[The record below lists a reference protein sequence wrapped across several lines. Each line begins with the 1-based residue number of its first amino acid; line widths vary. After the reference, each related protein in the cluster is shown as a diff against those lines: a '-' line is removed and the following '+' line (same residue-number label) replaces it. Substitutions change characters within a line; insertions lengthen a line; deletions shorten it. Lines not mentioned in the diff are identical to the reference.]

1 MTTSCHQAAGWRVCA
16 LFLFLLLPAKVRGQM
31 TVNHGIQAVPA
42 PQDKATGRSAV
53 VIDGNLADWDR
64 SGAILICSDVR
75 NLRPTESVTLAMMY
89 DAERIYLA
97 ASFKDPTPL
106 RNGHV
111 QTDFNGWAGDCLQ
124 AFLRFPDRIASLVA
138 WYDAGNGRPALQLG
152 YGKDPDH
159 VFGGPQAE
167 IAWLEDGRFTGGAE
181 MAFRSHEDGAGYD
194 QEMAI
199 PWSLLTATMPQP
211 GDRLTGSF
219 IGLWGDGRRSRPV
232 SRAQDNVLP
241 DHVPSVDLYNRLDAW
256 GAVQLS
262 RSGNLQLPTPPW
274 DREEAATTISNP
286 VTIGYRLP
294 ADGPLPQTYRV
305 TLAITA
311 PDDPDWIVSTFVAGG
326 VRTVTA
332 ANQGHFTDTW
342 DGLDDNFMPVP
353 PGEYGVKGIVMPAE
367 VWEPD
372 GKPHTLRPRYLS
384 GPNALM
390 PKRGRNEQGPL
401 ITGDQCAP
409 GMGDIAVG
417 PDGVAVFYWK
427 FLENAQNPYRVDLSR
442 PLGPEQL
449 LGGFGSG
456 GTGGGDFITT
466 DGEAIWGV
474 APTDSLVHLDGQEGR
489 FIYPP
494 FLYRADQKPFGN
506 DNMIRRNVTLTQ
518 GLVTG
523 LAAWRSE
530 PAGRSLLFV
539 AERGQMAVVDSYHNL
554 DLYAESPTE
563 RVNVLRVFD
572 GDTAAELSSMPA
584 VEPTALVV
592 ANDRLYLMENRDGG
606 WTVRYATPPTDGL
619 LEAVLWTDPVSLPGL
634 RDPRDL
640 AVDSQNRFYVADR
653 AVNRVFRFTADG
665 AIDHTFGRLERQ
677 PEAGYDPTSFMQ
689 PTRVVCWQD
698 NAGKDRLLV
707 AESGG
712 PSRVTEW
719 TPDGELLRD
728 WGYSL
733 AGNGGF
739 AVDPEAPEHVYVSGA
754 NHTFL
759 RYDVDYQ
766 SGDWTL
772 EKVWHDID
780 TTGLTYPEIIN
791 CGGRKYLAFK
801 RFGRGV
807 NLWRF
812 AGDRLLPSAGIR
824 KIKTEAG
831 PARYEIWH
839 DADGDGERSDAEV
852 RPLEMPKGFDRY
864 WGDYRQQDLSLLV
877 PRAGTPD
884 LYRLPVKDFD
894 AHGNPIHGDWER
906 VLTDEVYAAKAAGT
920 ATAIRGGNE
929 AVDAFNGDWG
939 SARQTPSG
947 DIVINMRGGG
957 FSANHGWQQKLSR
970 YVPDGAGGFRQLW
983 RTGRAASI
991 VPEPGGV
998 HGSIHVTQPLHG
1010 LVGIVD
1016 QSRGGMHVYDW
1027 ESGLY
1032 VDTLML
1038 PGQREY
1044 DSVYG
1049 TPGEYFVGAAHEAD
1063 GKVYLRWGKTLPW
1076 LFEVEGWN
1084 TANGISPLTTLPET
1098 IAIAADQIANP
1109 PELALQI
1116 RGGAGAARVARLQP
1130 LPGSGPLL
1138 DGSLVGW
1145 ESCEPVQ
1152 FGDKT
1157 NRVEVRC
1164 GYAQDAV
1171 FLRWQVE
1178 TEAAMPVPPLPAPE
1192 RIFTHDRPGTTLSF
1206 YLQGDAAATGRNE
1219 AGRPG
1224 DVRIVCGLYDDNGTI
1239 RSAAVGL
1246 YPRWD
1251 GSGEPRPFLYASPGQ
1266 RTSFAHVGLLPEVEL
1281 SHQLSADHK
1290 RLVLTAVIP
1299 RSVLS
1304 ATVPVLTDG
1313 WRTMGNFEVTIGG
1326 SRKLWWSNA
1335 DGSASRE
1342 TKDEPTEAR
1351 FFPAAW
1357 SQLKFQPLVA
1367 GLPIGAWLTSGPWR
1381 LEQPPEY
1388 TGTQESKQQFQQ
1400 GYDAAV
1406 FPPDDPA
1413 VAIEVAAPSARP
1425 ASGQWQVRTAKPI
1438 DHCLY
1443 PDEGKPVHTAGC
1455 NLFFASVWIWAPRP
1469 TEVAIA
1475 FPQQHQNNL
1484 TVWLDEQQLAET
1496 SREQGVYHTVDSPQA
1511 VPLASGWNRLRVRGY
1526 ALGYDLH
1533 FGAVLQADPA
1543 TLWELR
1549 LSATPP
1555 E

>member
-1 MTTSCHQAAGWRVCA
+1 
-16 LFLFLLLPAKVRGQM
+16 
-31 TVNHGIQAVPA
+31 
-42 PQDKATGRSAV
+42 
-53 VIDGNLADWDR
+53 
-64 SGAILICSDVR
+64 
-75 NLRPTESVTLAMMY
+75 
-89 DAERIYLA
+89 
-97 ASFKDPTPL
+97 
-106 RNGHV
+106 
-111 QTDFNGWAGDCLQ
+111 
-124 AFLRFPDRIASLVA
+124 
-138 WYDAGNGRPALQLG
+138 
-152 YGKDPDH
+152 
-159 VFGGPQAE
+159 
-167 IAWLEDGRFTGGAE
+167 
-181 MAFRSHEDGAGYD
+181 
-194 QEMAI
+194 
-199 PWSLLTATMPQP
+199 
-211 GDRLTGSF
+211 
-219 IGLWGDGRRSRPV
+219 
-232 SRAQDNVLP
+232 
-241 DHVPSVDLYNRLDAW
+241 
-256 GAVQLS
+256 
-262 RSGNLQLPTPPW
+262 
-274 DREEAATTISNP
+274 
-286 VTIGYRLP
+286 
-294 ADGPLPQTYRV
+294 
-305 TLAITA
+305 
-311 PDDPDWIVSTFVAGG
+311 
-326 VRTVTA
+326 
-332 ANQGHFTDTW
+332 
-342 DGLDDNFMPVP
+342 
-353 PGEYGVKGIVMPAE
+353 
-367 VWEPD
+367 
-372 GKPHTLRPRYLS
+372 
-384 GPNALM
+384 
-390 PKRGRNEQGPL
+390 
-401 ITGDQCAP
+401 
-409 GMGDIAVG
+409 
-417 PDGVAVFYWK
+417 
-427 FLENAQNPYRVDLSR
+427 
-442 PLGPEQL
+442 
-449 LGGFGSG
+449 
-456 GTGGGDFITT
+456 
-466 DGEAIWGV
+466 
-474 APTDSLVHLDGQEGR
+474 
-489 FIYPP
+489 
-494 FLYRADQKPFGN
+494 
-506 DNMIRRNVTLTQ
+506 
-518 GLVTG
+518 
-523 LAAWRSE
+523 
-530 PAGRSLLFV
+530 
-539 AERGQMAVVDSYHNL
+539 
-554 DLYAESPTE
+554 
-563 RVNVLRVFD
+563 
-572 GDTAAELSSMPA
+572 
-584 VEPTALVV
+584 
-592 ANDRLYLMENRDGG
+592 
-606 WTVRYATPPTDGL
+606 
-619 LEAVLWTDPVSLPGL
+619 
-634 RDPRDL
+634 
-640 AVDSQNRFYVADR
+640 
-653 AVNRVFRFTADG
+653 
-665 AIDHTFGRLERQ
+665 
-677 PEAGYDPTSFMQ
+677 
-689 PTRVVCWQD
+689 
-698 NAGKDRLLV
+698 
-707 AESGG
+707 
-712 PSRVTEW
+712 
-719 TPDGELLRD
+719 
-728 WGYSL
+728 
-733 AGNGGF
+733 
-739 AVDPEAPEHVYVSGA
+739 
-754 NHTFL
+754 
-759 RYDVDYQ
+759 
-766 SGDWTL
+766 
-772 EKVWHDID
+772 
-780 TTGLTYPEIIN
+780 
-791 CGGRKYLAFK
+791 
-801 RFGRGV
+801 
-807 NLWRF
+807 
-812 AGDRLLPSAGIR
+812 
-824 KIKTEAG
+824 
-831 PARYEIWH
+831 
-839 DADGDGERSDAEV
+839 
-852 RPLEMPKGFDRY
+852 
-864 WGDYRQQDLSLLV
+864 
-877 PRAGTPD
+877 
-884 LYRLPVKDFD
+884 VKDFD

-957 FSANHGWQQKLSR
+957 FSANHGWQHKLSR

-1063 GKVYLRWGKTLPW
+1063 GKVYLRWGKTMPW

-1098 IAIAADQIANP
+1098 IAIEADQIANP

-1299 RSVLS
+1299 RSVLP

-1357 SQLKFQPLVA
+1357 SQLQFQPLVA
-1367 GLPIGAWLTSGPWR
+1367 GLPIRAWLTSGPWR

-1455 NLFFASVWIWAPRP
+1455 NLFFTSVWIWAPRP